1 MIFAHFKKGF
11 CIINMNEISR
21 DIRYRQ
27 TEEDLRDAF
36 ELLCLKKDPQKI
48 TVAEMAERTGVTRST
63 FYNHYTDMPTL
74 ITKIEDEILDEIFSM
89 LDRCREEGMDDRKL
103 VRSFF
108 SALCRYIRK
117 SGYLIRTLSRLSSV
131 RFIEQALLRLR
142 EYVLLDMS
150 HMEGSPARQQRAAY
164 MMAGSIGGVVGIL
177 HKWTLENCEDAPE
190 SVAKLLTVVLTADF
204 LKI

>member
-1 MIFAHFKKGF
+1 
-11 CIINMNEISR
+11 MNETSR

-74 ITKIEDEILDEIFSM
+74 IMKIEDDILDEIFSM
-89 LDRCREEGMDDRKL
+89 LDGCRAEGTDSRKL

-131 RFIEQALLRLR
+131 RFIEKALLRFR

-150 HMEGSPARQQRAAY
+150 RMEGSPARQQHGAY
-164 MMAGSIGGVVGIL
+164 MMAGAIGGVVGIL
-177 HKWTLENCEDAPE
+177 HKWTLENCEDSPE
-190 SVAKLLTVVLTADF
+190 SVARLLTDVWIGSF
-204 LKI
+204 SSFS

>member
-1 MIFAHFKKGF
+1 
-11 CIINMNEISR
+11 MNETSR

-74 ITKIEDEILDEIFSM
+74 IMKIEDDILDEIFSM
-89 LDRCREEGMDDRKL
+89 LDKCRAEGMDSRKL

-131 RFIEQALLRLR
+131 RFIEKALLRFR
-142 EYVLLDMS
+142 EYVLLDIS
-150 HMEGSPARQQRAAY
+150 HIEGSPARQQYGAY

-177 HKWTLENCEDAPE
+177 HKWTLENCEDSPE
-190 SVAKLLTVVLTADF
+190 SVARLLTDVWIGSF
-204 LKI
+204 SSFS

>member
-1 MIFAHFKKGF
+1 
-11 CIINMNEISR
+11 MNETSR

-74 ITKIEDEILDEIFSM
+74 IMRIEDDILDEIFSM
-89 LDRCREEGMDDRKL
+89 LDGCRAEGMDSRKL

-108 SALCRYIRK
+108 WTI
-117 SGYLIRTLSRLSSV
+117 
-131 RFIEQALLRLR
+131 QAFPKA
-142 EYVLLDMS
+142 ETAFPTY
-150 HMEGSPARQQRAAY
+150 
-164 MMAGSIGGVVGIL
+164 
-177 HKWTLENCEDAPE
+177 WTR
-190 SVAKLLTVVLTADF
+190 
-204 LKI
+204 

>member
-1 MIFAHFKKGF
+1 
-11 CIINMNEISR
+11 MNEISR

-36 ELLCLKKDPQKI
+36 ELLCLKKDPAKI

-74 ITKIEDEILDEIFSM
+74 IMRIEDDILDEIFSM
-89 LDRCREEGMDDRKL
+89 LDRCREEGMDDKKL

-117 SGYLIRTLSRLSSV
+117 SGYLVRTLSRLSSV
-131 RFIEQALLRLR
+131 RFIEKALKRFR

-150 HMEGSPARQQRAAY
+150 HIEGTPARQQLGAY

-177 HKWTLENCEDAPE
+177 HKWTVENCEDSPE
-190 SVAKLLTVVLTADF
+190 SVARLLTDVLGSGF
-204 LKI
+204 SSRS

>member
-1 MIFAHFKKGF
+1 
-11 CIINMNEISR
+11 MNETSR

-48 TVAEMAERTGVTRST
+48 TVAEMAERTGVTRTT

-74 ITKIEDEILDEIFSM
+74 IMRIEDDILDEIFSM
-89 LDRCREEGMDDRKL
+89 LDRCREEGMDNRKL

-108 SALCRYIRK
+108 SALCRYIRKSGYLIRTLSALCRYIRK

-131 RFIEQALLRLR
+131 RFIEKALLRFR

-150 HMEGSPARQQRAAY
+150 HIEGSPARQQLVAY

-177 HKWTLENCEDAPE
+177 HKWTLENCEDSPE
-190 SVAKLLTVVLTADF
+190 SVAKLLTDVL
-204 LKI
+204 LLS